1 MNSTS
6 QADSICLCPTYV
18 SYRPL
23 TIVITCMLCQG
34 CSAGVISV
42 ELVKNILAAKP
53 NSTALVVSTENLT
66 QNLYMGNE
74 RGFLLQNTL
83 FRCGEWPQYLL

>member
-1 MNSTS
+1 MVTLLVHVCN
-6 QADSICLCPTYV
+6 LLMY
-18 SYRPL
+18 
-23 TIVITCMLCQG
+23 IVHYLVNIVTCMLWQG
-34 CSAGVISV
+34 CSAGIISV

-66 QNLYMGNE
+66 QNLYLGNE

-83 FRCGEWPQYLL
+83 FRCGE